1 TTILVTHDQAEALSM
16 SDEVVLM
23 QLGKIVDLGDPR
35 GLYQSPV
42 TLPTATF
49 VGASNIL
56 GGTALHDARAG
67 ETVEVQLDGPHRIR
81 ATAQVDVTADARVD
95 LAIKPEDIEV
105 DASRSTGATGNE
117 LNCSIA
123 NLIYYGSHTLLT
135 LRTPEGGEIELRAWG
150 DKNSLVA
157 VGDEVA

>member
-1 TTILVTHDQAEALSM
+1 SGGQQQRVAVARALATDPQVLLLDEPLSNLDAELRAQMRVELRRVHERTGLTTILVTHDQAEALSM

-56 GGTALHDARAG
+56 GGTTLHAARAG
-67 ETVEVQLDGPHRIR
+67 DTVEVQLDGPHRIR
-81 ATAQVDVTADARVD
+81 ATAQVDVPADARVD
-95 LAIKPEDIEV
+95 LAIKP
-105 DASRSTGATGNE
+105 
-117 LNCSIA
+117 
-123 NLIYYGSHTLLT
+123 
-135 LRTPEGGEIELRAWG
+135 
-150 DKNSLVA
+150 
-157 VGDEVA
+157 